1 MRGSIKFEGEKDV
14 LGREERDISDT
25 TSTPHLSPESQLNS
39 PQAET
44 DVTEPDHTMVDTN
57 ATPPS
62 GPQAEAP
69 KEPSQPS
76 ILQEEVQITPRRS
89 TQMRK
94 PTSKFNMTQL
104 GGGKK

>member
-1 MRGSIKFEGEKDV
+1 M
-14 LGREERDISDT
+14 GREDRDISDR
-25 TSTPHLSPESQLNS
+25 TSAPHLAPEPQLSS

-44 DVTEPDHTMVDTN
+44 DVPESDHTMVDTN

-62 GPQAEAP
+62 GPQAQAP

-76 ILQEEVQITPRRS
+76 TLQEEVQITPRRS
-89 TQMRK
+89 IRMRK